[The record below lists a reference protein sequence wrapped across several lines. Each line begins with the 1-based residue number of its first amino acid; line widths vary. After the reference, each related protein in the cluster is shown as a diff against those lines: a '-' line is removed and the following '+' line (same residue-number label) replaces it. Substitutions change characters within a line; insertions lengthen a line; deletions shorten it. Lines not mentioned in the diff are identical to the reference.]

1 MEDVAMNS
9 KTNDHAGFGGTE
21 AAQFGGSGQLAYS
34 PLVGEMT
41 GKRAEAERHFR
52 REDGAYEAVA
62 YPYEVNYQADGK
74 WHAINNTL
82 KEDKDEKG
90 NAIYRNADSDLKVA
104 FCSALGSGEDV
115 SLEYQGYSLAWTV
128 KNAKGSVTVVEPEPH
143 EDPDM
148 RMRFPVELKAV
159 VDYPDALNGADLR
172 YCLAGK
178 SLSEYIKLTSREQ
191 ISESYTYHMRCGK
204 LDAKLE
210 EDGRVTFSGKD
221 GKPVFVMKA
230 PRMHDADAEESGDI
244 EVTLDQKETELIY
257 TIKPSA
263 EWLKDDK
270 RAYPV
275 IIDPEVKTFFR
286 SCVAD
291 ANVTQTNPDLN
302 DGGSG
307 YIRAGNP
314 TYYYRAFIKLVSLP
328 TLSAGDLVT
337 ESTFH
342 LAKYTNNSGLE
353 LHVHR
358 VTEPWSES
366 TLTWN
371 TRPEYDASRVEEAV
385 SSCAQHQ
392 WNGFNITR
400 LVKKWYAG
408 EYDNYGIMI
417 KPALESETCLDTA
430 YYSSEYSLTG
440 GYDPYFRMVYVN
452 TTGIEDIWTYQTQ
465 NIGRAGTAYVNSFN
479 GNLILKHS
487 DAVVP
492 NGRLGTNA
500 NYTFP
505 KVYIIQNGVV
515 QPSFGSF
522 MSQGVAFNP
531 LITNA
536 YAPPLTYPSGMLMA
550 TTPGN
555 GKALRSGIV
564 RSSALYDV
572 TAFNR
577 IYLRCN
583 WRVPPQKIT
592 EEYARWWMGLGTTT
606 SANYTAGF
614 GYVVS
619 YSKSAHGAT
628 GTNLTYSF
636 DISAYTGLRYPVV
649 ALWWGY
655 NYTSSDTNPG
665 YVQILDM
672 WLER

>member
-1 MEDVAMNS
+1 MNS

-263 EWLKDDK
+263 DWLKDDK

-291 ANVTQTNPDLN
+291 ANVTQTNPNQN
-302 DGGSG
+302 DGTSV
-307 YIRAGNP
+307 YIRVGSTA
-314 TYYYRAFIKLVSLP
+314 YQYCAFIRLVSLP
-328 TLSAGDLVT
+328 ALSAGDLVV
-337 ESTFH
+337 EATFH
-342 LAKYTNNSGLE
+342 LAKYTDNTGLRWNM
-353 LHVHR
+353 HR
-358 VTEPWSES
+358 VTQPWSES

-371 TRPEYDASRVEEAV
+371 NRPDYDASRIEDTGTAPT
-385 SSCAQHQ
+385 QHQ
-392 WNGFNITR
+392 WSVFTITR
-400 LVKKWYAG
+400 LVRKWYTG
-408 EYDNYGIMI
+408 EYSNYGITI
-417 KPALESETCLDTA
+417 RPAYDGSDLWDTI
-430 YYSSEYSLTG
+430 YYSSEYSLPW

-452 TTGIEDIWTYQTQ
+452 TTGVEDAWTYHTQ
-465 NIGRAGTAYVNSFN
+465 DIGRAGTAYVNDFN
-479 GNLILKHS
+479 GNLVLRHS
-487 DAVVP
+487 DAVVR

-500 NYTFP
+500 QEDFGR
-505 KVYIIQNGVV
+505 VYIIRNGVV
-515 QPSFGSF
+515 QPAFGSF
-522 MSQGVAFNP
+522 VSQGVAFNP

-536 YAPPLTYPSGMLMA
+536 YAPPLTRPSGMLMA

-564 RSSALYDV
+564 RSNTLYNM
-572 TAFNR
+572 TPYNL
-577 IYLRCN
+577 ICMRCN

-619 YSKSAHGAT
+619 YTKSSQGAT

-636 DISAYTGLRYPVV
+636 DISSHTGLKYPVV

-672 WLER
+672 WLE